1 MATRGS
7 PSVFL
12 NVPESKEKKTENTQN
27 INLVEWSP
35 GQVLMGE
42 GIITCFSKKNILLN
56 DSAIFAICYKFLF

>member
-12 NVPESKEKKTENTQN
+12 NVPESTEKKTENTQN
-27 INLVEWSP
+27 MNLGER
-35 GQVLMGE
+35 GQVHIRG

-56 DSAIFAICYKFLF
+56 DSAIFAIC